1 MKYEIKYSTKF
12 KKHYKK
18 LNTKERQNADIIINS
33 IANNETLEAKHRDHA
48 LKGNYIGF
56 RECHI
61 QQDLLLVYQKQ
72 DDKLILYLLR
82 IGSHSELF

>member
-1 MKYEIKYSTKF
+1 KF

-18 LNTKERQNADIIINS
+18 LNTKERQNADIIINR

>member
-18 LNTKERQNADIIINS
+18 LNIKEQQETDLIINR
-33 IANNETLEAKHRDHA
+33 IANNEILESKYKDHA
-48 LKGNYIGF
+48 LKGNFVGF

-72 DDKLILYLLR
+72 DDKLVLYLLR

>member
-18 LNTKERQNADIIINS
+18 LNTKERQNADIIINR

-61 QQDLLLVYQKQ
+61 QQDLLLIYQKQ

>member
-1 MKYEIKYSTKF
+1 M
-12 KKHYKK
+12 
-18 LNTKERQNADIIINS
+18 IINR